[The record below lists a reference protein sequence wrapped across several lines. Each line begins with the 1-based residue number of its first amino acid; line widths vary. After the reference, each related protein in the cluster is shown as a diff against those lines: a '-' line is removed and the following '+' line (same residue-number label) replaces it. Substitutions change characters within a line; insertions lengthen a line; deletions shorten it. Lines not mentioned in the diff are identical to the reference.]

1 LEKLNERAVSTVARS
16 LLRGRLEYILWS
28 RRERKERRM
37 SETRLVCRVCDGV
50 FSEHQVRL
58 KVVDPE
64 EDQIQCPN
72 CGSSRME
79 PYVFDPDAPMEN
91 PFEPEEGEV

>member
-1 LEKLNERAVSTVARS
+1 ML
-16 LLRGRLEYILWS
+16 GQ
-28 RRERKERRM
+28 RERKERRM

-58 KVVDPE
+58 KAVDPE
-64 EDQIQCPN
+64 EDEIQCPN

-79 PYVFDPDAPMEN
+79 PYVFDPDAPTDN
-91 PFEPEEGEV
+91 PLERTEEEI

>member
-1 LEKLNERAVSTVARS
+1 M
-16 LLRGRLEYILWS
+16 RGQ
-28 RRERKERRM
+28 RERKERRM

-58 KVVDPE
+58 KAVDPE
-64 EDQIQCPN
+64 EDEMQCPN

-79 PYVFDPDAPMEN
+79 PYAFDPNAPTDNLLERT
-91 PFEPEEGEV
+91 EEEI

>member
-1 LEKLNERAVSTVARS
+1 
-16 LLRGRLEYILWS
+16 LRS
-28 RRERKERRM
+28 RRERKELRM
-37 SETRLVCRVCDGV
+37 SETRMVCRVCDGV

-72 CGSSRME
+72 CGSSRVE
-79 PYVFDPDAPMEN
+79 PYTFDPDAPMEN
-91 PFEPEEGEV
+91 PFEMEGGEV

>member
-1 LEKLNERAVSTVARS
+1 
-16 LLRGRLEYILWS
+16 LRI

-50 FSEHQVRL
+50 FSEHQVQL

-64 EDQIQCPN
+64 EDQVQCPN

-79 PYVFDPDAPMEN
+79 PYTFDPDAPMEN
-91 PFEPEEGEV
+91 PFERDEGGEV

>member
-1 LEKLNERAVSTVARS
+1 MAIPLDIVGASRAVGVYSA
-16 LLRGRLEYILWS
+16 GQ
-28 RRERKERRM
+28 RERKERRM

-64 EDQIQCPN
+64 EDQLECPN

-79 PYVFDPDAPMEN
+79 PYIFDPDGPTEN
-91 PFEPEEGEV
+91 LFERDAEHV